1 MNYAAFWSP
10 FIIFW
15 TIAIIVL
22 AVQFLH
28 QILSPPRKYAGAL
41 FPKLWAQQEELQPEQ
56 LCVSSCFSTWPIRS
70 ELYIA
75 IKRLICGVLGHVL
88 HSFTLCLFFHFI
100 WKVPRAALPPTV
112 QEYSYPAAVS
122 GYFPEQRV
130 RAASPTVQRD
140 FCPHSP
146 HKLLDC
152 SDGSQKSQL
161 ARQVVMGVHSKLS
174 DPQTASWSSLWEFR
188 DIAFFP

>member
-1 MNYAAFWSP
+1 MFYAAFWSS

-15 TIAIIVL
+15 TLAIIVL

-56 LCVSSCFSTWPIRS
+56 LCVSSYFSTWPIRS
-70 ELYIA
+70 GLYIA
-75 IKRLICGVLGHVL
+75 LKRLICGVPGHGL
-88 HSFTLCLFFHFI
+88 HSLSLCLFSFYLESSKSSTSSHSSR
-100 WKVPRAALPPTV
+100 VQLPCCSV
-112 QEYSYPAAVS
+112 QM
-122 GYFPEQRV
+122 FLEQRV
-130 RAASPTVQRD
+130 WAASPTVRRD
-140 FCPHSP
+140 LCPHGP

-161 ARQVVMGVHSKLS
+161 AGQVVTGVHSKLP

-188 DIAFFP
+188 DVAFCP